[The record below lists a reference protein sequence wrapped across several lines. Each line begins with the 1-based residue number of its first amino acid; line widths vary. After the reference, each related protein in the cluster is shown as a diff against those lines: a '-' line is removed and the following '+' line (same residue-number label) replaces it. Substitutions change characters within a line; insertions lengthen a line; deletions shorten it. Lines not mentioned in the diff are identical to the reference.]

1 MSPEEQL
8 QAGVDALKSRLEE
21 IVARPSLTSRDAE
34 EAAEA
39 ALAIADLIRSKDRAL
54 RVLEGPVDEPPPRP
68 RETLEGLPLREAARE
83 VLRREGRPI
92 RARELGE
99 LIYEAGWKNPRG
111 APDRARIV
119 HQLSARLGPD
129 PDFVRWLPGM
139 WALREHGFVE
149 TPKVRPKPVFGLFR
163 SPPGTPPAADIDE
176 ELTTIMDDDR
186 NAWRS

>member
-1 MSPEEQL
+1 M
-8 QAGVDALKSRLEE
+8 DALKSRLEE

-54 RVLEGPVDEPPPRP
+54 RVLEGPVEEPPGRP

-139 WALREHGFVE
+139 WALREQGFVE
-149 TPKVRPKPVFGLFR
+149 TPKVRPKPTFPLFR
-163 SPPGTPPAADIDE
+163 SPPGTPPAADIDD
-176 ELTTIMDDDR
+176 ELATIMEDDLYS
-186 NAWRS
+186 WRS

>member
-1 MSPEEQL
+1 M
-8 QAGVDALKSRLEE
+8 DALKSRLEE
-21 IVARPSLTSRDAE
+21 IVARPGLTSRDAE

-39 ALAIADLIRSKDRAL
+39 ALAIADLIRSRDRAL
-54 RVLEGPVDEPPPRP
+54 RVLEGPADEPPPRA
-68 RETLEGLPLREAARE
+68 REALEGLPLREAARE

-99 LIYEAGWKNPRG
+99 LIYEAGWRNPRG
-111 APDRARIV
+111 ARDRTRIV

-149 TPKVRPKPVFGLFR
+149 APKNPPKPLLGIFR
-163 SPPGTPPAADIDE
+163 SPPGSPPAAEIDE
-176 ELTTIMDDDR
+176 ELATMMDDER
-186 NAWRS
+186 NAWRSS